1 MVELS
6 TESYVQGHYVYNE
19 RVTLSGTCVH
29 AHAYTLINAVNMEG
43 RYAAAVVLIRNAGSL
58 LLCRR
63 GTLTIVDSTLTL
75 FLTDETELESWTRA
89 QTHFCRGHDSVIW
102 RWFSK
107 SANPSNLIPRQIFRL
122 YDITIIS

>member
-19 RVTLSGTCVH
+19 LGTLSG
-29 AHAYTLINAVNMEG
+29 AHAYTVDTAVNMER

-63 GTLTIVDSTLTL
+63 GTLTIVNSTLTL

-107 SANPSNLIPRQIFRL
+107 SANPSNLIPHQIFPAIRYHNNFL
-122 YDITIIS
+122 TAT